1 MLGLK
6 KTKNPAPTD
15 CSQDTSTVPVI
26 DHWSRLPDEVILS
39 IFRLLP
45 QKDLVTLSLINKKFR
60 DLSRDDSLWTEL
72 TLDHADIKQS
82 VVSCRKLVER
92 CKNLASL
99 KITNN
104 AQDQRILNIMSV
116 VIRAKDSLR
125 SLEVDSSLD
134 KWTDAD
140 MTKLGM
146 MKGLKNISFTF
157 DTRYPQYRSGLVKL
171 AELDQL
177 EVLKIDVKT
186 NSYGH
191 GESCRIMSD
200 VFQRLKQLKTVD
212 LTYARS
218 DMLFSLAS
226 SNPGLK
232 ELRVDNCFDADE
244 AIEALSDKCPA
255 LEELKIDLFLN
266 EFVPEKLSFPKLKY
280 LDIGLRTYEVETDV
294 DDTLMKLIEKLV
306 NLKRLNLRGFYID
319 DDEVEITE
327 SFFQRIRICY
337 PEINFTY

>member
-104 AQDQRILNIMSV
+104 AEDQRILNIMSV

-125 SLEVDSSLD
+125 SLEVDSSLK

-146 MKGLKNISFTF
+146 MKGLKNISFKF
-157 DTRYPQYRSGLVKL
+157 DTRSKYRSELVKL

-177 EVLKIDVKT
+177 EVLKIDVKM
-186 NSYGH
+186 NIKGH

-226 SNPGLK
+226 SNPSPK
-232 ELRVDNCFDADE
+232 ELRVNRCFDIADE
-244 AIEALSDKCPA
+244 VIEALSDKCPA

-306 NLKRLNLRGFYID
+306 NLKRLNLRRFYID
-319 DDEVEITE
+319 NEGVGITE
-327 SFFQRIRICY
+327 HIRRIQNHY

>member
-1 MLGLK
+1 MSV
-6 KTKNPAPTD
+6 TD
-15 CSQDTSTVPVI
+15 ICKAFFDQDEESSSPVSSTNHWLRLSDEIVLLVFSQ
-26 DHWSRLPDEVILS
+26 LPK
-39 IFRLLP
+39 
-45 QKDLVTLSLINKKFR
+45 QDLVTVSLVNKRFR
-60 DLSRDDSLWTEL
+60 ELSRDDSLWTEL

-104 AQDQRILNIMSV
+104 AEDQRILNIMSV

-125 SLEVDSSLD
+125 SLEVDSSLK

-157 DTRYPQYRSGLVKL
+157 DTRYRSGSGLVKL

-177 EVLKIDVKT
+177 EVLKIDVKM
-186 NSYGH
+186 NIKGH

-232 ELRVDNCFDADE
+232 ELRVDNCFDIADE
-244 AIEALSDKCPA
+244 VIEALSDKCPA

-280 LDIGLRTYEVETDV
+280 LDIELATYEVETDV

-319 DDEVEITE
+319 DVGVEITE
-327 SFFQRIRICY
+327 HILRIRNHY